1 MIGEDKAHCFCISRV
16 HTGMQNIWFIQLNEF
31 FNIFRHFLCASKHV
45 WNAGI
50 HPRNAKTL
58 GYMKLTASNLIF
70 LSCARQLHT
79 FNENVT
85 IINFYL
91 RPGPNVPYIV
101 CSELKSLVRPPT
113 RPTGCCCYAADWV
126 TIGDITSLLRTLRML
141 SQPNSIRLKINFWCN
156 LNFYLDLVKC
166 GLKGWFSVYNIVL
179 T

>member
-1 MIGEDKAHCFCISRV
+1 MKFPKHPYFLNHMFGMPVYTREMQRHWVLCSPIILQYK
-16 HTGMQNIWFIQLNEF
+16 TGQMN
-31 FNIFRHFLCASKHV
+31 
-45 WNAGI
+45 
-50 HPRNAKTL
+50 
-58 GYMKLTASNLIF
+58 LTASNFIYF
-70 LSCARQLHT
+70 LNCARRLHT

-113 RPTGCCCYAADWV
+113 HPTGCCCYAADWV
-126 TIGDITSLLRTLRML
+126 TIGDITSLLTTLRML
-141 SQPNSIRLKINFWCN
+141 SQPNSIRLKLNLWCN

-166 GLKGWFSVYNIVL
+166 SLKGWFSVYNIVL